1 MMCMTIIDILQ
12 EKRDD
17 VLEVT
22 QRHGVTSVRI
32 FGSVARG
39 DESAES
45 DIDFLITTGPNV
57 SPWFPAGLILELER
71 LLGRHIDLV
80 TGSGFNPLLR
90 DQVLNEAV
98 VL

>member
-1 MMCMTIIDILQ
+1 MAVRLNAQTGPKVHAELSLSWRSDPVRCIFDTMMCMTIIDILQ

-39 DESAES
+39 DEPVES
-45 DIDFLITTGPNV
+45 DIDFLITTGPR
-57 SPWFPAGLILELER
+57 S
-71 LLGRHIDLV
+71 
-80 TGSGFNPLLR
+80 
-90 DQVLNEAV
+90 
-98 VL
+98 